1 MGLIFTKLV
10 SSLTLKIH
18 GSVVLKF
25 RCCGKLQNHKEIK
38 DFIEKNGDDILS
50 QLEKA
55 QHASKE
61 DTEAASLLRTYQRLV
76 DLLTA
81 EGIILSNVGL
91 KLAIARETENDIDE
105 YEYDPRIIRA
115 IDQLRVFKIYQST
128 LKTDN
133 PE

>member
-1 MGLIFTKLV
+1 MKKSRT
-10 SSLTLKIH
+10 
-18 GSVVLKF
+18 
-25 RCCGKLQNHKEIK
+25 
-38 DFIEKNGDDILS
+38 FIEENGDEVLAR
-50 QLEKA
+50 LAKA

-61 DTEAASLLRTYQRLV
+61 DSEAASMLRKYQRLV
-76 DLLTA
+76 DSFTE

-133 PE
+133 SE